1 MKRGFNLRTF
11 LLVVLGATT
20 LAVCA
25 ASAAF
30 TFTWFS
36 NQENL
41 GKRIKGETDGAYFAR
56 GTGTADDPYVI
67 NRPFHLYNLAWLQ
80 YTGYFGDQDCYF
92 IIEKDLDMTGWTLP
106 PIGTTEHPFIGHLD
120 GNDSTHAQG
129 QEHAAVV
136 SNLTVSNEFSDYNRH
151 PGAIT
156 SVSNVNI
163 VGFFGVVGKI
173 GQDYSSSAS
182 SIVPSV
188 KNLYLNNVAVNDK
201 TSNTLIGIAAGYV
214 NGVVEGVG
222 ITGNSSLSVPNGGAT
237 AFGNYTQNVSDYTSV
252 GYCEKAFRSSL
263 FNKEIT
269 LQASTPVTGTK
280 SESGSGSDTGWGGSI
295 DMKSMYDHI
304 KPLYENSTIY
314 QYSSKENVSLSFDA
328 SGNAI
333 PSQSTVSE
341 TNVPSRVSWTDGG
354 KGYDSY
360 NSENDGG
367 NTTAQYSFVQRQN
380 TSQFLYLSGEATHT
394 APLTQNITAPTSPNG
409 TTPQTISDGNGNYLA
424 LGKTGLNNSTSS
436 SNGNTV
442 WYFENDVIY
451 TLDPYHNFAKIY
463 LYDDNGT
470 LSTSSTAQTTW
481 HYSNDGTLNSSKGN
495 YLSYFPGRWL
505 LSKTGQ
511 ITQTQYTIGYSSYY
525 SSYYLSIN
533 NGSPSSTRSSSSA
546 AKFYTDSNG
555 YFYTIINGKAA
566 YLVLNSPSSS
576 NYGSYV
582 AFSPGINTAAFKKNG
597 NYLVAEYGGVT
608 WYLDL
613 DQYGAYAYRYEY
625 YEYYSSNPTSYTFTT
640 NSILVNVDRTINL
653 SSNTNYTASNI
664 DATYTTQSTYYPLS
678 FDATSTSKV
687 STKNT
692 GYVVSGAYEDSGIKA
707 DIRVSYYPI
716 SDNNGRN
723 LGNSG
728 FTSTSST
735 LAGTNVYSINAKGSH
750 KLTTAEISGYS
761 KFTDS
766 LSSLQKVLT
775 QNNSDSRLYGLHFM
789 NASISKNHL
798 ITVPYASIN
807 GKEYSQYELPEDAI
821 DFQLRDKGYI
831 NFFAGTYFSGNDSFF
846 SLHRIFRD
854 NSNSIDDIKEISK
867 IYHYTADMTAGKHY
881 AYVYQYTDGTFSS
894 PYWFRTID
902 GKSTKCKIGTRTPM
916 SEDELSAT
924 TTSAPAGYTSYFDTA
939 WIKKQRSLTKNAVY
953 YFEVPVNEGEYAL
966 GSVDGGTGAYLMY
979 LDIGANAQR
988 TDRTTIN
995 EIKTTNTYE
1004 YSFPNGVSF
1013 VDSTTATVTPDESA
1027 GLTLS
1032 ASTYSGTLSISRTDS
1047 TIAYTSASN
1056 TGISACFIGNSVT
1069 LTGNGTTITNETY
1082 VSLVTETEKSQTIL
1096 DYNTSTDEET
1106 KTVYK
1111 QDNNGN
1117 QTTQINDGEATNGWG
1132 DADVEFEPGADGWHT
1147 EAIVKNV
1154 YINGKT
1160 VTVTVDSTYAYNHD
1174 EDQNTYYYVLTGYR
1188 VSVKGDVEVQ
1198 VTATQIGN
1206 NIVVSL
1212 LTDPTNNTY
1221 VTLTVNVPQTIPA
1234 SN

>member
-41 GKRIKGETDGAYFAR
+41 GKRIQGETDGAYFAR

-252 GYCEKAFRSSL
+252 GYCEKAFRSNL

-269 LQASTPVTGTK
+269 LQASTPATGTK

-304 KPLYENSTIY
+304 EPLYKKSTIY
-314 QYSSKENVSLSFDA
+314 QYSSEEDVTLSFDA

-333 PSQSTVSE
+333 PSQSTVGE
-341 TNVPSRVSWTDGG
+341 TSVPYRTSWGNG
-354 KGYDSY
+354 ENGYDSY
-360 NSENDGG
+360 NSENDGN
-367 NTTAQYSFVQRQN
+367 NTTAQYSFVKRQSGN
-380 TSQFLYLSGEATHT
+380 SPTSTWLYLSGGATHT
-394 APLTQNITAPTSPNG
+394 APSSLTQNITAPTSPNG

-424 LGKTGLNNSTSS
+424 LGKTGLSSSTSS

-442 WYFENDVIY
+442 WYFENDAIY

-470 LSTSSTAQTTW
+470 LSTSSTVQTTW
-481 HYSNDGTLNSSKGN
+481 HYSSNDSTLSSSRGN
-495 YLSYFPGRWL
+495 YLLCYQRQWL
-505 LSKTGQ
+505 LSKTRQ
-511 ITQTQYTIGYSSYY
+511 ITQTQYTIGYSSRGYPYY
-525 SSYYLSIN
+525 ISIN
-533 NGSPSSTRSSSSA
+533 NGNPSSTSSSSSA

-555 YFYTIINGKAA
+555 YFYTIINGNIA

-576 NYGSYV
+576 NYSSSV
-582 AFSPGINTAAFKKNG
+582 AYSSDIDTAAFKKNG
-597 NYLVAEYGGVT
+597 NYLVAEYGGTT
-608 WYLDL
+608 WYLY
-613 DQYGAYAYRYEY
+613 QYGASAYEEEY
-625 YEYYSSNPTSYTFTT
+625 YYYYSNPTSYTFTT
-640 NSILVNVDRTINL
+640 NSILVKTNL
-653 SSNTNYTASNI
+653 SSSTNYTVSNL
-664 DATYTTQSTYYPLS
+664 DATYATQSTYYPLS

-692 GYVVSGAYEDSGIKA
+692 GYIVSGAYEDSGINA
-707 DIRVSYYPI
+707 DIRVSQYPI
-716 SDNNGRN
+716 TNIRRSTVSSYSSSVDPNKVYTINASGSNTISDASAYQKFNDS
-723 LGNSG
+723 LNSLNAVL
-728 FTSTSST
+728 STSS
-735 LAGTNVYSINAKGSH
+735 K
-750 KLTTAEISGYS
+750 
-761 KFTDS
+761 
-766 LSSLQKVLT
+766 KV
-775 QNNSDSRLYGLHFM
+775 YGLHFM
-789 NASISKNHL
+789 NADISKDHL
-798 ITVPYASIN
+798 ITIPYASIN

-821 DFQLRDKGYI
+821 DFKLRDKGYI
-831 NFFAGTYFSGNDSFF
+831 NFFAGTYYGGNDSFF
-846 SLHRIFRD
+846 SLHRVFRD

-916 SEDELSAT
+916 SEAELSAT
-924 TTSAPAGYTSYFDTA
+924 TTSVPDGYTSYFDTA
-939 WIKKQRSLTKNAVY
+939 WIKKQKPNSLTSDAVY

-1013 VDSTTATVTPDESA
+1013 VDSTSTTVTASEGA

-1047 TIAYTSASN
+1047 TIAYTSASS

-1069 LTGNGTTITNETY
+1069 LTGNGTTVTTETY

-1117 QTTQINDGEATNGWG
+1117 QTTQINDGEATDGWG

-1160 VTVTVDSTYAYNHD
+1160 VTVTIDSTYAYNHD
-1174 EDQNTYYYVLTGYR
+1174 EEQNTYYYALTGYR

-1206 NIVVSL
+1206 DIVVSL

>member
-1 MKRGFNLRTF
+1 MKHKFSLRTF
-11 LLVVLGATT
+11 LLIVLGSTALAT
-20 LAVCA
+20 CA
-25 ASAAF
+25 ASAAY

-36 NQENL
+36 NQESL
-41 GKRIKGETDGAYFAR
+41 GKRINGETDGAYFAR
-56 GTGTADDPYVI
+56 GTGAADDPYVI

-80 YTGYFGDQDCYF
+80 YTGYFGDNECYF

-106 PIGTTEHPFIGHLD
+106 PIGTTDHPFIGHVNGYD
-120 GNDSTHAQG
+120 TTHGQG
-129 QEHAAVV
+129 QDHAAVI

-163 VGFFGVVGKI
+163 IGFFGVVGKI

-182 SIVPSV
+182 STVPSV

-201 TSNTLIGIAAGYV
+201 TSSTLIGIAAGYV

-222 ITGNSSLSVPNGGAT
+222 ITGDSSLSVPSGGAT
-237 AFGNYTQNVSDYTSV
+237 AFGTYTKNISDYTSV
-252 GYCEKAFRSSL
+252 GFCEKAFRSSL

-295 DMKSMYDHI
+295 DMKSMYTYI
-304 KPLYENSTIY
+304 QPLYSSSTVY
-314 QYSSKENVSLSFDA
+314 SYVTEKNVTVTADSTGQLTVNKSDKATAPSSSWPYMSNVSFYNAYSSKSSKEKQTSSFSFSKRYDNG
-328 SGNAI
+328 SVN
-333 PSQSTVSE
+333 
-341 TNVPSRVSWTDGG
+341 SR
-354 KGYDSY
+354 Y
-360 NSENDGG
+360 
-367 NTTAQYSFVQRQN
+367 
-380 TSQFLYLSGEATHT
+380 LYLSGRRNVSVSGNVTWHT
-394 APLTQNITAPTSPNG
+394 DLPSINNVS
-409 TTPQTISDGNGNYLA
+409 PQTISDGSGNYLA
-424 LGKTGLNNSTSS
+424 CVSGSVTNSTSS
-436 SNGNTV
+436 SSDDTLWYISGNQIFTLNP
-442 WYFENDVIY
+442 EN
-451 TLDPYHNFAKIY
+451 NFSLLY
-463 LYDDNGT
+463 LTDNLGT
-470 LSTSSTAQTTW
+470 LSLSSVSSNSWTVSSNGTIQSSAGRYLVYSSSGWSLTDQTTMA
-481 HYSNDGTLNSSKGN
+481 LA
-495 YLSYFPGRWL
+495 
-505 LSKTGQ
+505 
-511 ITQTQYTIGYSSYY
+511 GYYIY
-525 SSYYLSIN
+525 
-533 NGSPSSTRSSSSA
+533 
-546 AKFYTDSNG
+546 D
-555 YFYTIINGKAA
+555 
-566 YLVLNSPSSS
+566 S
-576 NYGSYV
+576 NYGLYLQATSSSVTTTSSLSDATLFFADSKGYYY
-582 AFSPGINTAAFKKNG
+582 ALINDAKYYLTATYSWFSANITVTQATSAPSNALYRSENNLLGKN
-597 NYLVAEYGGVT
+597 NNRTYYLVV
-608 WYLDL
+608 D
-613 DQYGAYAYRYEY
+613 
-625 YEYYSSNPTSYTFTT
+625 YSSLYMSSRSSYASDLTFTSGTINVPVNLNLTLTVSNSYDTSRVESRSYTT
-640 NSILVNVDRTINL
+640 NDTYFPLQYDSADTSAV
-653 SSNTNYTASNI
+653 SS
-664 DATYTTQSTYYPLS
+664 
-678 FDATSTSKV
+678 
-687 STKNT
+687 KNT
-692 GYVVSGAYEDSGIKA
+692 GYVVSGANENSGQYA
-707 DIRVSYYPI
+707 DIRISYYPI
-716 SDNNGRN
+716 SDNNGNNN

-735 LAGTNVYSINAKGSH
+735 LAGTNVYSIDAKGSH
-750 KLTTAEISGYS
+750 NLTTAEISGYS

-775 QNNSDSRLYGLHFM
+775 QNNRDGHIYGLHFM
-789 NASISKNHL
+789 NASISKNRL
-798 ITVPYASIN
+798 ITAPYASIN
-807 GKEYSQYELPEDAI
+807 GKEYANYQLPEDAI

-846 SLHRIFRD
+846 SLHRVFRD

-1013 VDSTTATVTPDESA
+1013 VDSTSATVTPDESA

-1032 ASTYSGTLSISRTDS
+1032 ASSYSGTLSISRTDS

-1069 LTGNGTTITNETY
+1069 LTGNGTTVTTETY

-1117 QTTQINDGEATNGWG
+1117 QTTQINDGEATDGWG

-1174 EDQNTYYYVLTGYR
+1174 EEQNTYYYALTGYR

>member
-1 MKRGFNLRTF
+1 MKHKFSLRTF
-11 LLVVLGATT
+11 LLIVLGSTALAT
-20 LAVCA
+20 CA
-25 ASAAF
+25 ASAAY

-36 NQENL
+36 NQESL
-41 GKRIKGETDGAYFAR
+41 GKRINGETDGAYFAR

-106 PIGTTEHPFIGHLD
+106 PIGTTDHPFIGHVNGYD
-120 GNDSTHAQG
+120 TTHAQG
-129 QEHAAVV
+129 QDHAAVI
-136 SNLTVSNEFSDYNRH
+136 SNLTVSNEFTDYNRH

-182 SIVPSV
+182 SIVPSI

-201 TSNTLIGIAAGYV
+201 TPNTLIGIAAGYV

-269 LQASTPVTGTK
+269 LQASTPMTGTK

-333 PSQSTVSE
+333 PSQSAVSGA
-341 TNVPSRVSWTDGG
+341 NVDVPYRVSWKDGG

-424 LGKTGLNNSTSS
+424 LGKTGLSSSTSS

-442 WYFENDVIY
+442 WYFENDAIY

-470 LSTSSTAQTTW
+470 LSTSSTVQTTW
-481 HYSNDGTLNSSKGN
+481 HYSSNDSTLSSSKGN
-495 YLSYFPGRWL
+495 YLLCYQRQWL
-505 LSKTGQ
+505 LSKTRQ

-525 SSYYLSIN
+525 LSIN
-533 NGSPSSTRSSSSA
+533 NGRPSSTRSSSTA

-555 YFYTIINGKAA
+555 YFYTVINGNIA
-566 YLVLNSPSSS
+566 YLVLDSPSSS
-576 NYGSYV
+576 SYRSSV
-582 AFSPGINTAAFKKNG
+582 AFSSDIDTAAFKKSG
-597 NYLVAEYGGVT
+597 NYLVAEYGGTT
-608 WYLDL
+608 WYLY
-613 DQYGAYAYRYEY
+613 QYGASAYEEEY
-625 YEYYSSNPTSYTFTT
+625 YYYYSNPTSYTFTT
-640 NSILVNVDRTINL
+640 NSILVKTNL
-653 SSNTNYTASNI
+653 SSNTNYTVSNL
-664 DATYTTQSTYYPLS
+664 DATYATQSTYYPLS

-707 DIRVSYYPI
+707 DIRVSQYPI
-716 SDNNGRN
+716 TNING
-723 LGNSG
+723 
-728 FTSTSST
+728 STASSSSSSVDP
-735 LAGTNVYSINAKGSH
+735 NKVYTINASGSN
-750 KLTTAEISGYS
+750 TISDASAYQ

-766 LSSLQKVLT
+766 LNSMNTVLSTSSNVV
-775 QNNSDSRLYGLHFM
+775 YGLHFM

-939 WIKKQRSLTKNAVY
+939 WIKKQSSLTKNAVY

-1004 YSFPNGVSF
+1004 YAYPNGVSF
-1013 VDSTTATVTPDESA
+1013 VDSTTATVTASDSV

-1032 ASTYSGTLSISRTDS
+1032 PSSYQGAISVKRTD
-1047 TIAYTSASN
+1047 TTVAYTNTSN
-1056 TGISACFIGNSVT
+1056 TGISACFIGDSVT
-1069 LTGNGTTITNETY
+1069 LTGNGTTITTETY

-1111 QDNNGN
+1111 EDKDGN
-1117 QTTQINDGEATNGWG
+1117 KTTQINDGNATSGWG
-1132 DADVEFEPGADGWHT
+1132 DANVEIEAGTDGWHT
-1147 EAIVKNV
+1147 EAVVKNV
-1154 YINGKT
+1154 YVNGKS
-1160 VTVTVDSTYAYNHD
+1160 VTVTVNSTYAYTHD
-1174 EDQNTYYYVLTGYR
+1174 ETENTYYYSLTGYR
-1188 VSVKGDVEVQ
+1188 VTVKGDVEVK
-1198 VTATQIGN
+1198 VTATQTADG
-1206 NIVVSL
+1206 IVVSL
-1212 LTDPTNNTY
+1212 LTDATNNTY
-1221 VTLTVNVPQTIPA
+1221 TTLVINVPQTIAA

>member
-41 GKRIKGETDGAYFAR
+41 GKRIQGETDGAYFAR

-237 AFGNYTQNVSDYTSV
+237 AFGNYTKNVSDYTSV

-314 QYSSKENVSLSFDA
+314 QYSSEENVSLSFDA

-333 PSQSTVSE
+333 PSRSAVSGA
-341 TNVPSRVSWTDGG
+341 NVDVPSRISWDDGD
-354 KGYDSY
+354 GYDSY
-360 NSENDGG
+360 NSENNGG
-367 NTTAQYSFVQRQN
+367 NTTAQYSFVQRQS
-380 TSQFLYLSGEATHT
+380 TSQFLYLSGRASYTV
-394 APLTQNITAPTSPNG
+394 PSSLTQNITVPTSPNG
-409 TTPQTISDGNGNYLA
+409 TTPQTISDGNENYLA
-424 LGKTGLNNSTSS
+424 LGKMGLINSTSS
-436 SNGNTV
+436 SKRNTA
-442 WYFENDVIY
+442 WYFENGALY

-470 LSTSSTAQTTW
+470 LSTSSTVQTTW
-481 HYSNDGTLNSSKGN
+481 HYSSNDSTLNSSKGN
-495 YLSYFPGRWL
+495 YLSYYQGRWL
-505 LSKTGQ
+505 LSETKQ
-511 ITQTQYTIGYSSYY
+511 ITQTQYTIRYSSFY

-533 NGSPSSTRSSSSA
+533 SYGNPARASSSSSA

-555 YFYTIINGKAA
+555 YFYTIINGNIA
-566 YLVLNSPSSS
+566 YLILDSPSSS
-576 NYGSYV
+576 NYRSSV
-582 AFSPGINTAAFKKNG
+582 SFSSDIDTAAFKKNG
-597 NYLVAEYGGVT
+597 NNLVAEYGGTT
-608 WYLDL
+608 WYLY
-613 DQYGAYAYRYEY
+613 QYGAYAYQYRYNY
-625 YEYYSSNPTSYTFTT
+625 YHTSYTFTT
-640 NSILVNVDRTINL
+640 NSILVTVNRTINL
-653 SSNTNYTASNI
+653 SSNTNYTVSNA

-692 GYVVSGAYEDSGIKA
+692 GYVVSGAYEDSGINA
-707 DIRVSYYPI
+707 DIRVSQYGIDDIEASTVSSYSSSVDPSKVYTINTSGSNTI
-716 SDNNGRN
+716 SDA
-723 LGNSG
+723 S
-728 FTSTSST
+728 
-735 LAGTNVYSINAKGSH
+735 AYQ
-750 KLTTAEISGYS
+750 

-766 LSSLQKVLT
+766 LNSLNAVLSTSSYV
-775 QNNSDSRLYGLHFM
+775 YGLHFM

-846 SLHRIFRD
+846 SLHRVFRD

-916 SEDELSAT
+916 TEDELSAT
-924 TTSAPAGYTSYFDTA
+924 TTSVPDGYTSYFDTA
-939 WIKKQRSLTKNAVY
+939 WIKKQQKDSLTNNAVY

-1069 LTGNGTTITNETY
+1069 LTGNGTTVTTETY

-1117 QTTQINDGEATNGWG
+1117 QTTQINDGEATDGWG

-1174 EDQNTYYYVLTGYR
+1174 EEQNTYYYALTGYR

>member
-1 MKRGFNLRTF
+1 MKHKFSLRTF
-11 LLVVLGATT
+11 LLIVLGSTALAT
-20 LAVCA
+20 CA
-25 ASAAF
+25 ASAAY

-36 NQENL
+36 NQESL
-41 GKRIKGETDGAYFAR
+41 GKRINGETDGAYFAR

-80 YTGYFGDQDCYF
+80 YTGYFGDNECYF

-106 PIGTTEHPFIGHLD
+106 PIGTTDHPFIGHVNGYD
-120 GNDSTHAQG
+120 TTHAQG

-201 TSNTLIGIAAGYV
+201 TSSTLIGIAAGYV

-314 QYSSKENVSLSFDA
+314 QYSSKEDVSLSFDA

-333 PSQSTVSE
+333 PSQSNASK
-341 TNVPSRVSWTDGG
+341 TNVPSRVSWPSE

-360 NSENDGG
+360 NSENDGS
-367 NTTAQYSFVQRQN
+367 NTTAQYSFVKRRRG
-380 TSQFLYLSGEATHT
+380 TSPISDYLYLSGGATFT

-424 LGKTGLNNSTSS
+424 LGKKGLSNSTSS
-436 SNGNTV
+436 SNENTV
-442 WYFENDVIY
+442 WYFENDAIY
-451 TLDPYHNFAKIY
+451 TLDPYHNFAKTY

-481 HYSNDGTLNSSKGN
+481 HYSSNDSTLSSSKGN
-495 YLSYFPGRWL
+495 YLLCYQRRWL

-525 SSYYLSIN
+525 LSIN
-533 NGSPSSTRSSSSA
+533 NRRPSSTRNSSSA
-546 AKFYTDSNG
+546 AKFYTDSDG
-555 YFYTIINGKAA
+555 YFYTIINGSIA
-566 YLVLNSPSSS
+566 YLVLDSPSS
-576 NYGSYV
+576 YGSYV
-582 AFSPGINTAAFKKNG
+582 TYSSDISTAAFKKNG
-597 NYLVAEYGGVT
+597 NYLVAEYDGVT

-613 DQYGAYAYRYEY
+613 DQYGAYAYPYEY
-625 YEYYSSNPTSYTFTT
+625 YEYYHSNPTSYTFTT
-640 NSILVNVDRTINL
+640 NSILVNVKRTINL
-653 SSNTNYTASNI
+653 SSNTNYTVSNV
-664 DATYTTQSTYYPLS
+664 DTTYTTQSTYYPLS

-687 STKNT
+687 SNKNT
-692 GYVVSGAYEDSGIKA
+692 GYIVSGAYEDSGINA
-707 DIRVSYYPI
+707 DIRVSQYPI
-716 SDNNGRN
+716 TNIRRSTISSYSPSVDPSKVYTINTSGSNTISD
-723 LGNSG
+723 
-728 FTSTSST
+728 TS
-735 LAGTNVYSINAKGSH
+735 AYQ
-750 KLTTAEISGYS
+750 

-766 LSSLQKVLT
+766 LNSMNTVLSTSSYV
-775 QNNSDSRLYGLHFM
+775 YGLHFM

-831 NFFAGTYFSGNDSFF
+831 NFFAGTYYDGNDSFF
-846 SLHRIFRD
+846 SLHRIFR
-854 NSNSIDDIKEISK
+854 NNGNSIDDIKEISK

-916 SEDELSAT
+916 TENELSAT

-939 WIKKQRSLTKNAVY
+939 WIKKQQKSSLTNNAVY

-1013 VDSTTATVTPDESA
+1013 VDSTSATVTPGESA

-1047 TIAYTSASN
+1047 TIAYTSASS

-1069 LTGNGTTITNETY
+1069 LTGNGTTVTTEIY
-1082 VSLVTETEKSQTIL
+1082 VSLVTETEKSQTVL

-1117 QTTQINDGEATNGWG
+1117 QTTQINDGEATDGWG

-1174 EDQNTYYYVLTGYR
+1174 EDQNTYYYALTGYR
-1188 VSVKGDVEVQ
+1188 VSVKGNVEVQ

-1206 NIVVSL
+1206 NIIVSL

>member
-201 TSNTLIGIAAGYV
+201 TSSTLIGIAAGYV

-269 LQASTPVTGTK
+269 LQASTPMTGTK

-333 PSQSTVSE
+333 PSQSAVSGA
-341 TNVPSRVSWTDGG
+341 NVDVPYRVSWKDGG

-424 LGKTGLNNSTSS
+424 LGKTGLSSSTSS

-442 WYFENDVIY
+442 WYFENDAIY

-470 LSTSSTAQTTW
+470 LSTSSTVQTTW
-481 HYSNDGTLNSSKGN
+481 HYSSNDSTLSSSKGN
-495 YLSYFPGRWL
+495 YLLCYQRQWL
-505 LSKTGQ
+505 LSKTRQ

-525 SSYYLSIN
+525 LSIN
-533 NGSPSSTRSSSSA
+533 NGRPSSTRSSSTA

-555 YFYTIINGKAA
+555 YFYTVINGNIA
-566 YLVLNSPSSS
+566 YLVLDSPSSS
-576 NYGSYV
+576 SYRSSV
-582 AFSPGINTAAFKKNG
+582 AFSSDIDTAAFKKSG
-597 NYLVAEYGGVT
+597 NYLVAEYGGTT
-608 WYLDL
+608 WYLY
-613 DQYGAYAYRYEY
+613 QYGASAYEEEY
-625 YEYYSSNPTSYTFTT
+625 YYYSNPTSYTFTT
-640 NSILVNVDRTINL
+640 NSILVKTNL
-653 SSNTNYTASNI
+653 SSNTNYTVSNI

-678 FDATSTSKV
+678 FDTTSTSKV

-692 GYVVSGAYEDSGIKA
+692 GYVVSGAYEDSGINA

-735 LAGTNVYSINAKGSH
+735 LTGTNVYSIDAKGSH

-789 NASISKNHL
+789 NAGISKNHL
-798 ITVPYASIN
+798 ITAPYASIN
-807 GKEYSQYELPEDAI
+807 GKEYANYQLPEDAI

-831 NFFAGTYFSGNDSFF
+831 NFFAGTYFKGNDSFF

-854 NSNSIDDIKEISK
+854 NGNSIDDIKEISK
-867 IYHYTADMTAGKHY
+867 IYRYTADMTAGKHY

-916 SEDELSAT
+916 TEDELSAT

-939 WIKKQRSLTKNAVY
+939 WIKKQSSLTNKAVY

-1004 YSFPNGVSF
+1004 YAYPNGVSF
-1013 VDSTTATVTPDESA
+1013 VDSTTATVTASDSV

-1032 ASTYSGTLSISRTDS
+1032 PSSYQGAISVKRTD
-1047 TIAYTSASN
+1047 TTVAYTNTSN
-1056 TGISACFIGNSVT
+1056 TGISACFIGDSVT
-1069 LTGNGTTITNETY
+1069 LTGNGTTITTETY

-1111 QDNNGN
+1111 EDKDGN
-1117 QTTQINDGEATNGWG
+1117 KTTQINDGNATSGWG
-1132 DADVEFEPGADGWHT
+1132 DADVEIEAGTDGWHT
-1147 EAIVKNV
+1147 EAVVKNV
-1154 YINGKT
+1154 YVNGKS
-1160 VTVTVDSTYAYNHD
+1160 VTVTVNSTYAYTHD
-1174 EDQNTYYYVLTGYR
+1174 ETENTYYYSLTGYR
-1188 VSVKGDVEVQ
+1188 VTVKGDVEVK
-1198 VTATQIGN
+1198 VTATQTADG
-1206 NIVVSL
+1206 IVVSL
-1212 LTDPTNNTY
+1212 LTDATNNTY
-1221 VTLTVNVPQTIPA
+1221 TTLVINVPQTIAA